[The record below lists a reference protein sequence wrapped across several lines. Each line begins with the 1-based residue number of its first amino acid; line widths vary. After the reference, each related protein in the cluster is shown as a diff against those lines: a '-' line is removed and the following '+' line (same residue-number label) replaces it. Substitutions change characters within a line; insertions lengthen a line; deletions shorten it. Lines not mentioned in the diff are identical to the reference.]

1 MLELSILHNEMIKI
15 KSITDVIT
23 NSSTE
28 VYTFVDEYG
37 KENLKK
43 FITGI
48 LKASGSD
55 KTCDDLF
62 EIRYMLKYGVDY
74 YWDRYK
80 DDLTLLYC
88 VEKGI
93 DIDEFSFLSLTDKEK
108 RDYAEKFVMDYE
120 WADEEGKPKPHTI
133 GLIVE
138 PIRSLGSSIPEL
150 DFINRIFDAD
160 SFYG

>member
-1 MLELSILHNEMIKI
+1 MIKV

-48 LKASGSD
+48 LKASGSN

-93 DIDEFSFLSLTDKEK
+93 DIDEFSFLNLTDREK
-108 RDYAEKFVMDYE
+108 RDYAEKFAMTYE

-138 PIRSLGSSIPEL
+138 PIEPLGNSIPEL